1 VTAADPRIAHNDQKS
16 ADRECN
22 EVVKGIDREAGQ
34 LVWRVPDPVVES
46 GHKEPDHADGDIK
59 RTNDW
64 SRRAPRP
71 TP

>member
-1 VTAADPRIAHNDQKS
+1 MIKNVPIA
-16 ADRECN
+16 RCTRLC
-22 EVVKGIDREAGQ
+22 KGLIEKPTNSSGVFRT
-34 LVWRVPDPVVES
+34 VVES